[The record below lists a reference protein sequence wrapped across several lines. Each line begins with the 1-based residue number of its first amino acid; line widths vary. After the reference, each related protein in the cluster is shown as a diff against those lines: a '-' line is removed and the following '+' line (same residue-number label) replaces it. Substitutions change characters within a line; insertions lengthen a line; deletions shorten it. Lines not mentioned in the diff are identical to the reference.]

1 MSENSG
7 GEKSTEHFYCK
18 NCGAKIFNHAV
29 FCERC
34 GEEVICQ

>member
-1 MSENSG
+1 MDDKIEASEG
-7 GEKSTEHFYCK
+7 ALYCK
-18 NCGAKIFNHAV
+18 NCGAKIFNHTV